1 MKSLSCNIYDSHTLL
16 YVHYTSEQFMFR
28 KNLKERKK
36 RRNNMPGRA
45 KLSEPQDPSK
55 CVVSRNSEKQ
65 NWGKEHFKVV
75 SASLSSFSPKPKA
88 TQGKNFLPL
97 KRYSLQ
103 GFSFGRWKGALCWV
117 TAVAEQRR

>member
-1 MKSLSCNIYDSHTLL
+1 
-16 YVHYTSEQFMFR
+16 
-28 KNLKERKK
+28 
-36 RRNNMPGRA
+36 MPGRA

-55 CVVSRNSEKQ
+55 CVVSCNSEKQ

-88 TQGKNFLPL
+88 TLGKNFIPL

-117 TAVAEQRR
+117 TAVAEQRK